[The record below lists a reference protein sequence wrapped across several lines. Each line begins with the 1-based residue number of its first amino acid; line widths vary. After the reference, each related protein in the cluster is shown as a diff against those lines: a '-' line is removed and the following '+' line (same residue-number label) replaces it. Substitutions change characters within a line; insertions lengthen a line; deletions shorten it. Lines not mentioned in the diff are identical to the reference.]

1 VGGRKLSKKITW
13 CLIVAILGF
22 FLLPINSFEAAEA
35 ISNPVKIVID
45 PGHGGR
51 DPGAIGVNGIYEKDV
66 NLDIALRLRDLL
78 VVDGYNVVMT
88 RDTDRLLYEYTNTEG
103 RRIDLQARVDVATR
117 ENADLFISIH
127 CNSFAPN
134 HKGTLVLYYDSSNKD
149 PQYPAS
155 PYMDLWSKENKR
167 LAQSI
172 LNSVTSLSGTNP
184 IGARPSNVYVVRNGT
199 VPSVLVETAFLSN
212 AEEAEKLAT
221 PEFRQLMAESIR
233 QGIRNYQPVRY
244 VDLIDHWAKNEIV
257 SLSIQGIING
267 YPDRLF
273 KPNNPLTRA
282 ELIYLLDK
290 AKGFEMD
297 ERNPLQEE
305 FKDIPDGYWAYD
317 SIVAAKQYGIVKGY
331 PDGTFR
337 PNQTVTREEMAAF
350 LYRTFYSDLSAMTQN
365 PSVVNEVY
373 GSEQPI
379 FFEDVPNLH
388 WASKEI
394 NTLALDGVIKGIRE
408 RIFGLGERVTR
419 AEAATMIY
427 RLLN

>member
-1 VGGRKLSKKITW
+1 MSKKVILL
-13 CLIVAILGF
+13 LIVATLGF
-22 FLLPINSFEAAEA
+22 FLLPLNSLEAAKA
-35 ISNPVKIVID
+35 IPNPIKIVID
-45 PGHGGR
+45 PGHGGK

-66 NLDIALRLRDLL
+66 TLDIALRLRDLL
-78 VVDGYNVVMT
+78 AADGYSVVMT

-103 RRIDLQARVDVATR
+103 RRKDLQARVDVATR
-117 ENADLFISIH
+117 EKADLFISIH

-149 PQYPAS
+149 PHYPAS

-167 LAQSI
+167 LAQTI
-172 LNSVTSLSGTNP
+172 LNSVTSLVGTAP
-184 IGARPSNVYVVRNGT
+184 LGARPSNVYVVRNGT

-212 AEEAEKLAT
+212 AEEAEKLAN
-221 PEFRQLMAESIR
+221 PEFRQLIAESIW
-233 QGIRNYQPVRY
+233 QGIKNYQPVRY
-244 VDLIDHWAKNEIV
+244 VDIIDHWAKNEIV

-273 KPNNPLTRA
+273 KPNNPLTRS

-290 AKGFEMD
+290 AIGFEMD
-297 ERNPLQEE
+297 GSNALQEE
-305 FKDIPDGYWAYD
+305 FKDIPNSYWAYD
-317 SIVAAKQYGIVKGY
+317 SIVAAKQYGIVEGY

-350 LYRTFYSDLSAMTQN
+350 LYRALYSDLSSLTQN
-365 PSVVNEVY
+365 PSVTNEVY

-388 WASKEI
+388 WAAKEI
-394 NTLALDGVIKGIRE
+394 NTLASDGVIKGIRE
-408 RIFGLGERVTR
+408 GIFGLGERVTR

-427 RLLN
+427 RLIN